1 MKLSKIIPQNGSD
14 MSQDKKL
21 MRLAHDHIIFLYV
34 CESLFF
40 TRWPYVAAE
49 PLYSST
55 NMMLPL
61 ALVGIS
67 CLGVA
72 HASTM
77 MYGCDKVGQKM
88 WQCTTVAR
96 KISAIL
102 YFSNLGTVACLGLT
116 YAAYSL
122 VRSIFGRRVQG
133 KTCTTESL
141 VFIQGV
147 FTAYVLTVALM
158 NQGLVYVIVFAFNS
172 WFLRSYPQIQYCF
185 EHIYCLCVF
194 TIVV

>member
-1 MKLSKIIPQNGSD
+1 MPEDKIQ
-14 MSQDKKL
+14 

-40 TRWPYVAAE
+40 TRWPYVASE

-55 NMMLPL
+55 NMMLAF
-61 ALVGIS
+61 ALLGIS
-67 CLGVA
+67 CLAVA
-72 HASTM
+72 HTKTL
-77 MYGCDKVGQKM
+77 MYGCDEIGQKM
-88 WQCTTVAR
+88 WEYTTVAR

-102 YFSNLGTVACLGLT
+102 YFSNLGTVAWLGLT
-116 YAAYSL
+116 YAAYSW

-141 VFIQGV
+141 VFVQGV
-147 FTAYVLTVALM
+147 FTVYVLTVALM

-185 EHIYCLCVF
+185 EHLYCLCVF